1 MKGQFFSHKVIL
13 LLALTACA
21 QAVAEPALKD
31 VFADDF
37 LVGAALNEDQIYG
50 KTPEE
55 TALIIKHYNT
65 ITPENILKWESVHPE
80 MEKYNFD
87 PADKF
92 VELGEKNEMFLV
104 GHTLVWHHQT
114 PNWVFE
120 EDNGNLLSRQQ
131 LLQRMKEHIDSVVG
145 RYKGRIKGWD
155 VVNEAIADD
164 GSFRKSKWQQIIGD
178 DYIEK
183 AFQYAHEADPEAELY
198 YNDYNM
204 WQEKHR
210 EGVIRLIKNL
220 QDKGVHIDGVGFQG
234 HWGFDYP
241 KLEELEK
248 SIIACAKLGIKID
261 ITELDMTILPNALDD
276 RGADISKSRQLQARL
291 NPYPDCL
298 PAEIQQKQ
306 ARRYADFFSA
316 FHKHADKINRVTF
329 WGVQDG
335 NSWRNNWP
343 VHGRTDHPL
352 LFDRNCK
359 PKPAFDAIMK
369 TIRDNQ

>member
-114 PNWVFE
+114 PTWVFE

-131 LLQRMKEHIDSVVG
+131 LLQRM
-145 RYKGRIKGWD
+145 
-155 VVNEAIADD
+155 
-164 GSFRKSKWQQIIGD
+164 
-178 DYIEK
+178 
-183 AFQYAHEADPEAELY
+183 
-198 YNDYNM
+198 
-204 WQEKHR
+204 
-210 EGVIRLIKNL
+210 
-220 QDKGVHIDGVGFQG
+220 
-234 HWGFDYP
+234 
-241 KLEELEK
+241 
-248 SIIACAKLGIKID
+248 
-261 ITELDMTILPNALDD
+261 
-276 RGADISKSRQLQARL
+276 
-291 NPYPDCL
+291 
-298 PAEIQQKQ
+298 
-306 ARRYADFFSA
+306 
-316 FHKHADKINRVTF
+316 
-329 WGVQDG
+329 
-335 NSWRNNWP
+335 
-343 VHGRTDHPL
+343 
-352 LFDRNCK
+352 
-359 PKPAFDAIMK
+359 
-369 TIRDNQ
+369 